1 MKTLFVCD
9 PNSRKVNN
17 YMIESGEIKEMEVD
31 NPAIFQRGFQY
42 FQIQTSR
49 LFLVGGGNEREP
61 EN

>member
-1 MKTLFVCD
+1 MKKLFVCD

-42 FQIQTSR
+42 FQIQT
-49 LFLVGGGNEREP
+49 
-61 EN
+61 